1 MFITTDPYIRTLD
14 QNLCLKSVSTPDDIE
29 RLGAFNL
36 LIHGESGLDAMTRHL
51 ILRHP
56 NTRPEH
62 WLFVENESSGDIV
75 AALCLIP
82 WTWRYENV
90 ELKAAEMGIV
100 GTREDY
106 RRRGLIRAL
115 DCRFKEL
122 LAEGNFDLSHIQ
134 GIPYFYRQ
142 LGYEYA
148 IPLSAVGGW
157 RIEPH
162 QIPDT
167 LAVDSSPYSF
177 RLATGDDIPA
187 LMVMYETATQDLNIS
202 TTRDADTWRY
212 LLQHATGT
220 ATAGETWIV
229 VDGSGDP
236 VGYWRIELGGFGK
249 GLNIYEASYLH
260 HPALLAVL
268 VWCRKMAAERNK
280 PYIRLNLPTNHP
292 LTRTARAWG
301 AADIGCY
308 AWQIHLPDIARLLRR
323 LAPVL
328 ERRIAA
334 SVFAGLTQTV
344 CLNLY
349 REAFDLRFD
358 GGKLVEVTC
367 VGFRDGGD
375 MHMPPCALTPLVL
388 GYRSREELAA
398 MYPDVSIWGQ
408 SQYLTDTLFPKME
421 SFIYTIY

>member
-1 MFITTDPYIRTLD
+1 LFTATDPFVRTLD
-14 QNLCLKSVSTPDDIE
+14 HNLCLKSVSTTDDIE

-36 LIHGESGLDAMTRHL
+36 LIHGESGIDAMTRHL
-51 ILRHP
+51 IMYHP
-56 NTRPEH
+56 DTRPEH
-62 WLFVENESSGDIV
+62 WLFVEDESSGDIV
-75 AALCLIP
+75 ATLCLIP
-82 WTWRYENV
+82 WTWCYENV
-90 ELKAAEMGIV
+90 KLKAAEMGIV
-100 GTREDY
+100 GTREDF

-115 DCRFKEL
+115 DRRFKEL
-122 LAEGNFDLSHIQ
+122 LTEGNFDLSHIQ

-148 IPLSAVGGW
+148 IPLGAGGGW
-157 RIEPH
+157 RIEPY

-167 LAVDSSPYSF
+167 GDSAPYSF
-177 RLATGDDIPA
+177 RPATVNDISV
-187 LMVMYETATQDLNIS
+187 LMGMYETATRDLDIS

-220 ATAGETWIV
+220 ATEGDTWIV
-229 VDGSGDP
+229 LDGSGEP

-249 GLNIYEASYLH
+249 GLNIYEASYLD

-268 VWCRKMAAERNK
+268 VQCKKLAAERSK
-280 PYIRLNLPTNHP
+280 PYIRLNLPANHP
-292 LTRTARAWG
+292 LARTARAWG
-301 AADIGCY
+301 AADLGYY
-308 AWQIHLPDIARLLRR
+308 AWQIHLPDIVRLLRK

-328 ERRIAA
+328 ERRIAGSA
-334 SVFAGLTQTV
+334 FTGLTQTV

-358 GGKLVEVTC
+358 AGKLVDVTRA
-367 VGFRDGGD
+367 GFRDGGD
-375 MHMPPCALTPLVL
+375 INVPPFAFTPLVL